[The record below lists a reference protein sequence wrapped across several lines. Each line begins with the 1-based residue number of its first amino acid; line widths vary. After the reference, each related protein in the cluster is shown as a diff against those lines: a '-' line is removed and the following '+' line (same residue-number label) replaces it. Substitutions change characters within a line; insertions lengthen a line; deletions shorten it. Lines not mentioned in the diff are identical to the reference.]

1 MTNPTVKVDYVHWKD
16 HEGSRVL
23 GVCPYN
29 PPAPIGTWSQIM
41 GVIAR
46 SEGKFDSF
54 INFDQ
59 TAATFGFLQWT
70 MTSGRLQRLLE
81 SFKTILVE
89 HDDLQSTLYDDLKL
103 QEAFSKF
110 GFSISSGKFYD
121 ISKKQI
127 LNPAF
132 PSQKQRMISICS
144 STKDTSL
151 QIAKLFGTIGQDP
164 RVQMAEIA
172 FGKAELLHS
181 LDPVRPILGEYKTIR
196 NLLKD
201 DFTSLAP
208 ALFFNLNQNNPKY
221 AMQLFVSARKES
233 DANGT
238 DLFTTAWRRVNRSS
252 FGNWGWGSGKTSPR
266 VTRIQSAIKEFYGIE
281 LLYNKP

>member
-1 MTNPTVKVDYVHWKD
+1 MTNQTVKVDYVHWKD
-16 HEGSRVL
+16 HEGARVL
-23 GVCPYN
+23 GICPYS
-29 PPAPIGTWSQIM
+29 PPRPIGTWSQIM

-54 INFDQ
+54 VNFDQ
-59 TAATFGFLQWT
+59 TAGTFGFLQWT
-70 MTSGRLQRLLE
+70 FTSGRLSRLLE

-103 QEAFSKF
+103 QDAFSKF

-172 FGKAELLHS
+172 FGKSELIHS
-181 LDPVRPILGEYKTIR
+181 LDPVRNPLGEYKTIR
-196 NLLKD
+196 NLLND
-201 DFTSLAP
+201 DWTTLSP
-208 ALFFNLNQNNPKY
+208 PLFFNLFQNSPAAAFK
-221 AMQLFVSARKES
+221 LFINARKES
-233 DANGT
+233 DANAT
-238 DLFTTAWRRVNRSS
+238 SLFDVAWRMVNRSS
-252 FGNWGWGSGKTSPR
+252 FGNWGWGSGGKAPR
-266 VTRIQSAIKEFYGIE
+266 VTRIRDAIKEFYGID

>member
-1 MTNPTVKVDYVHWKD
+1 MANVKVEWVHWKD
-16 HEGSRVL
+16 HEGARVL

-46 SEGKFDSF
+46 SEGRMDTVVSY
-54 INFDQ
+54 DD
-59 TAATFGFLQWT
+59 TACTFGFLQWT
-70 MTSGRLQRLLE
+70 FTSGRLSRLLE

-89 HDDLQSTLYDDLKL
+89 KDEICTTLWDDLKL
-103 QEAFSKF
+103 QDAFSKF

-132 PSQKQRMISICS
+132 PSQKQRMISICMAS
-144 STKDTSL
+144 KDTSI

-181 LDPVRPILGEYKTIR
+181 LDPVRPPLGEYKTIR

-208 ALFFNLNQNNPKY
+208 ALFFNLNQNSPKY
-221 AMQLFVSARKES
+221 AMQLFVDARKES

-238 DLFTTAWRRVNRSS
+238 DLFSVAWRRTNLSK
-252 FGNWGWGSGKTSPR
+252 FGNWGWGGGGKAPR
-266 VTRIQSAIKEFYGIE
+266 VTRIKEAIKEFYGID
-281 LLYNKP
+281 LLFIKP